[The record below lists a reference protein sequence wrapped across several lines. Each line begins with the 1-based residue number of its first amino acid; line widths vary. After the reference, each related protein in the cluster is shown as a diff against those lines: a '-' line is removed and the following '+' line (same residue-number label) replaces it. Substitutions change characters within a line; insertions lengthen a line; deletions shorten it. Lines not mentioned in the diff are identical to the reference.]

1 MTDYLASFRP
11 LISTVPGRR
20 AAQIF
25 GLPPF
30 IDGSCRREPDF
41 QSPAPSITALCRA
54 GKFAPR
60 LLPGDR
66 VVYVTGRMRFAQQDG
81 WALVALLRV
90 HTRFESHRAAAEWY
104 RKRGYYLPSN
114 CLVEGNPPEPFERTN
129 GSPPTEV
136 RERVGTL
143 EPERAVRLWDATYQ
157 RRAREHGVF
166 LATSADFLELVTPPL
181 LRRAD
186 LLALFGRLPGTQNP
200 GRIAREEYEAL
211 SALAWQRYR
220 GSRAV
225 AAGRPS

>member
-20 AAQIF
+20 AAQVF

-60 LLPGDR
+60 LVPGDR
-66 VVYVTGRMRFAQQDG
+66 VAYVTGRMSFGQAEG

-90 HTRFESHRAAAEWY
+90 HARFDSHPPAAEWY
-104 RKRGYYLPSN
+104 RERGYRLPNN

-129 GSPPTEV
+129 GRPPVEV
-136 RERVGTL
+136 RERLGTL
-143 EPERAVRLWDATYQ
+143 GPERAVRLWDATYQ

-166 LATSADFLELVTPPL
+166 LATSADFLELVTPPV

-186 LLALFGRLPGTQNP
+186 LLAVFGRVPGTQNP
-200 GRIAREEYEAL
+200 GRVTPREYDAL
-211 SALAWQRYR
+211 SALART
-220 GSRAV
+220 SRQAHV
-225 AAGRPS
+225 AQQSAAE